1 MCFGPLRLYSSNG
14 HTSTLNYT
22 PTTDMEYGTL
32 ACYGENA
39 VGQQKVPCL
48 FQLVAA
54 GKLISY
60 KKHSK
65 YRHF

>member
-1 MCFGPLRLYSSNG
+1 
-14 HTSTLNYT
+14 
-22 PTTDMEYGTL
+22 MEYGTL